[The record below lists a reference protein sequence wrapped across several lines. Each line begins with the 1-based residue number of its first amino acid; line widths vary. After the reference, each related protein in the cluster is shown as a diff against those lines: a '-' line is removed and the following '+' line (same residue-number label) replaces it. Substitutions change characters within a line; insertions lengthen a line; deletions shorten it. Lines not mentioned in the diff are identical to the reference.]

1 MKTSKISLLSIVS
14 LCLAALMFLSACGQ
28 TADQSS
34 ATEKATTAESRTTV
48 ETTANSSKTNTA
60 SDTEETTSTAEK
72 TLVVYFSH
80 TGTTKG
86 VAEYI
91 HEIVGGDIIELEP
104 VNAYPEGYSDAL
116 DPAKQEQNENARPAV
131 KTKIDNFDSYE
142 TIYMGYPI
150 WWGTVPMM
158 MFTFMESY
166 DFSGKTVIPFATSGG
181 TGINQSI
188 SDIRDTIPD
197 ADVKDGL
204 LVRDNDEI
212 LPWLQELGLHE

>member
-1 MKTSKISLLSIVS
+1 MKRRISLLSVIA
-14 LCLAALMFLSACGQ
+14 LCLAVLMLFSACG
-28 TADQSS
+28 TADNSSS
-34 ATEKATTAESRTTV
+34 ATEAKTETSQAAAEKATEADTSATSAGLQETEAETV
-48 ETTANSSKTNTA
+48 NT
-60 SDTEETTSTAEK
+60 

-86 VAEYI
+86 VAEYL
-91 HEIVGGDIIELEP
+91 HGLVGGDIIELEP

-116 DPAKQEQNENARPAV
+116 DPAKQEQNENARPAI
-131 KTKIDNFDSYE
+131 KTTIENFDSYD

-150 WWGTVPMM
+150 WWGTVPML

-166 DFSGKTVIPFATSGG
+166 DFSGKTVVPFSTSGG
-181 TGINQSI
+181 TGIEQSM

-212 LPWLQELGLHE
+212 LPWLQGLGLHE

>member
-1 MKTSKISLLSIVS
+1 MKTSKLFLIPIVS
-14 LCLAALMFLSACGQ
+14 LCLVALMLLSACGQ
-28 TADQSS
+28 TAGQSS
-34 ATEKATTAESRTTV
+34 ATEKATTAESKTTV

-60 SDTEETTSTAEK
+60 SDTEEATSTAEK

-116 DPAKQEQNENARPAV
+116 DPAKQEQNENARPAI

-166 DFSGKTVIPFATSGG
+166 DFSGKTVVPFATSGG
-181 TGINQSI
+181 TGIEQSM
-188 SDIRDTIPD
+188 SDIRDMIPD
-197 ADVKDGL
+197 ADVKNGL
-204 LVRDNDEI
+204 LVRSNDEI
-212 LPWLQELGLHE
+212 LQWLQDLGLH

>member
-1 MKTSKISLLSIVS
+1 MKRRISLLSVIA
-14 LCLAALMFLSACGQ
+14 LCLAVLMLFSACG
-28 TADQSS
+28 TADNSS
-34 ATEKATTAESRTTV
+34 SATEAKTETSQAATEKATEADTSATSAGLQETEAETV
-48 ETTANSSKTNTA
+48 NT
-60 SDTEETTSTAEK
+60 

-86 VAEYI
+86 VAEYL
-91 HEIVGGDIIELEP
+91 HGLVGGDIIELEP

-116 DPAKQEQNENARPAV
+116 DPAKQEQNENARPAL
-131 KTKIDNFDSYE
+131 KPTIENFDSSD

-150 WWGTVPMM
+150 WWGTVPML

-166 DFSGKTVIPFATSGG
+166 DFSGKTVVPFSTSGG
-181 TGINQSI
+181 TGIEQSM

-204 LVRDNDEI
+204 FVRDNDEI
-212 LPWLQELGLHE
+212 LPWLQGLGLHE

>member
-1 MKTSKISLLSIVS
+1 MKRRISLLSVIA
-14 LCLAALMFLSACGQ
+14 LCLAVLILFSACG
-28 TADQSS
+28 TADNSSS
-34 ATEKATTAESRTTV
+34 ATEAKTETSQAAAEKATEADTSATSAGLQETEAETV
-48 ETTANSSKTNTA
+48 NT
-60 SDTEETTSTAEK
+60 

-86 VAEYI
+86 VAEYL
-91 HEIVGGDIIELEP
+91 HGLVGGDIIELEP

-116 DPAKQEQNENARPAV
+116 DPAKQEQNENARPAI
-131 KTKIDNFDSYE
+131 KTTIENFDSYD

-150 WWGTVPMM
+150 WWGTVPML

-166 DFSGKTVIPFATSGG
+166 DFSGKTVVPFSTSGG
-181 TGINQSI
+181 TGIEQSM

-212 LPWLQELGLHE
+212 LPWLQGLGLHE

>member
-1 MKTSKISLLSIVS
+1 MKRRISLLSVIG
-14 LCLAALMFLSACGQ
+14 LCLAVLMLFSACG
-28 TADQSS
+28 TADNSSS
-34 ATEKATTAESRTTV
+34 ATEAKTETSQAAAEKATEADTSATSAGLQETEAETV
-48 ETTANSSKTNTA
+48 NT
-60 SDTEETTSTAEK
+60 

-86 VAEYI
+86 VAEYL
-91 HEIVGGDIIELEP
+91 HGLVGGDIIELEP

-116 DPAKQEQNENARPAV
+116 DPAKQEQNENARPAI
-131 KTKIDNFDSYE
+131 KTTIENFDSYD

-150 WWGTVPMM
+150 WWGTVPML

-166 DFSGKTVIPFATSGG
+166 DFSGKTVVPFSTSGG
-181 TGINQSI
+181 TGIEQSM

-212 LPWLQELGLHE
+212 LPWLQGLGLHE

>member
-1 MKTSKISLLSIVS
+1 MKTSKLSLIPIVS
-14 LCLAALMFLSACGQ
+14 LCLVALMLLSACGQ
-28 TADQSS
+28 TAGQSS
-34 ATEKATTAESRTTV
+34 ATEKATTAESKTTV

-116 DPAKQEQNENARPAV
+116 DPAKQEQNENARPAI
-131 KTKIDNFDSYE
+131 KTKIDNLDSYE

-166 DFSGKTVIPFATSGG
+166 DFSGKTVVPFATSGG
-181 TGINQSI
+181 TGIEQSM

-197 ADVKDGL
+197 ADVKNGL
-204 LVRDNDEI
+204 LVRSNDEI
-212 LPWLQELGLHE
+212 LQWLQDLGLH

>member
-1 MKTSKISLLSIVS
+1 MKRRISLLSVIA
-14 LCLAALMFLSACGQ
+14 LCLAVLMLFSACG
-28 TADQSS
+28 TADNSSS
-34 ATEKATTAESRTTV
+34 ATEAKAEASQAAAEKATEADTSATSAGLQETEAETV
-48 ETTANSSKTNTA
+48 NT
-60 SDTEETTSTAEK
+60 

-86 VAEYI
+86 VAEYL
-91 HEIVGGDIIELEP
+91 HGLVGGDIIELEP

-116 DPAKQEQNENARPAV
+116 DPAKQEQNENARPAI
-131 KTKIDNFDSYE
+131 KTTIENFDSYD

-150 WWGTVPMM
+150 WWGTVPML

-166 DFSGKTVIPFATSGG
+166 DFSGKTVVPFSTSGG
-181 TGINQSI
+181 TGIEQSM

-212 LPWLQELGLHE
+212 LPWLQGLGLHE

>member
-1 MKTSKISLLSIVS
+1 MKRRISLLSVIA
-14 LCLAALMFLSACGQ
+14 LCLAVLMLFSACG
-28 TADQSS
+28 TADNSSS
-34 ATEKATTAESRTTV
+34 ATEAKAEASQAAAEKATEADTAETSAGLQETEAETV
-48 ETTANSSKTNTA
+48 NT
-60 SDTEETTSTAEK
+60 

-86 VAEYI
+86 VAEYL
-91 HEIVGGDIIELEP
+91 HGLVGGDIIELEP

-116 DPAKQEQNENARPAV
+116 DPAKQEQNENARPAI
-131 KTKIDNFDSYE
+131 KTTIENFDSYD

-150 WWGTVPMM
+150 WWGTVPML

-166 DFSGKTVIPFATSGG
+166 DFSGKTVVPFSTSGG
-181 TGINQSI
+181 TGIEQSM

-212 LPWLQELGLHE
+212 LPWLQGLGLHE

>member
-1 MKTSKISLLSIVS
+1 MKRRISLLSVIA
-14 LCLAALMFLSACGQ
+14 LCLAVLMMFSACG
-28 TADQSS
+28 TADNSSS
-34 ATEKATTAESRTTV
+34 ATEAKTETSQAAAEKATEADTSATSAGLQETEAETV
-48 ETTANSSKTNTA
+48 NT
-60 SDTEETTSTAEK
+60 

-86 VAEYI
+86 VAEYL
-91 HEIVGGDIIELEP
+91 HGLVGGDIIELEP

-116 DPAKQEQNENARPAV
+116 DPAKQEQNENARPAI
-131 KTKIDNFDSYE
+131 KTTIENFDSYD

-150 WWGTVPMM
+150 WWGTVPML

-166 DFSGKTVIPFATSGG
+166 DFSGKTVVPFSTSGG
-181 TGINQSI
+181 TGIEQSM

-212 LPWLQELGLHE
+212 LPWLQGLGLHE